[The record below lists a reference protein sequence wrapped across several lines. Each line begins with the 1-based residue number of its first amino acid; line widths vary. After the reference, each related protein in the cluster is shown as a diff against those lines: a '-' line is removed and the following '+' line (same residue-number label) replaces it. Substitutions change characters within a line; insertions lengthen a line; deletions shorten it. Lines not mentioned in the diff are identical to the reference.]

1 MFQGGECLS
10 LGHLLR
16 TWPPAISVKTTLRFS
31 HRSETSVCT
40 YSVPSPISPHYN
52 TSCKLVICASLF
64 FYKETPGYEAE
75 ISQIMRTIFHF
86 MLLCDSEF
94 ETLGST
100 TRLLSQLRFNPF
112 QTNQNIALSGS
123 NIDLIPIS
131 TQIIYVV
138 IISYQRILKRG
149 LKPKI
154 YKENFR

>member
-1 MFQGGECLS
+1 M
-10 LGHLLR
+10 
-16 TWPPAISVKTTLRFS
+16 
-31 HRSETSVCT
+31 
-40 YSVPSPISPHYN
+40 
-52 TSCKLVICASLF
+52 
-64 FYKETPGYEAE
+64 
-75 ISQIMRTIFHF
+75 SQQSTVDIPDNENYFPFHA
-86 MLLCDSEF
+86 LIAYVYDSEF

-100 TRLLSQLRFNPF
+100 RTRLLSQLRFNPF

-123 NIDLIPIS
+123 NIDLDFS